1 MDGAFELLLLEDLE
15 LVDGFD
21 VLDAN
26 AFHVLRSPGID
37 VSVLLLD
44 SLKGIIPEQRIVNKV
59 SKIRKSYTYFQLSG
73 NTGTTS
79 VCELRRTE
87 GKEGSVPGQD
97 MMKIGLPLTI
107 SVV

>member
-15 LVDGFD
+15 PVNGFD

-26 AFHVLRSPGID
+26 TFHVLCSPGID
-37 VSVLLLD
+37 VSILLLD
-44 SLKGIIPEQRIVNKV
+44 SLKGIIPRQKIVHTV
-59 SKIRKSYTYFQLSG
+59 SKIRISYTYFQLSG

-87 GKEGSVPGQD
+87 GKEGSVPGQV
-97 MMKIGLPLTI
+97 MIKIGLPLTI